1 MEFRDYLRAA
11 VEGRR
16 LTADEARSAM
26 DLVMEGKASPVQLSA
41 FLAALRVRGE
51 GPEEIAG
58 FASSM
63 RKHSVKIEAPAGAI
77 DTCGTGGD
85 GSCTLNVSTL
95 AALVAAGAGAVVAKH
110 GNRSVSSSCGSADL
124 LEKLGVK
131 IDCAPAVAQKCLAGC
146 GFCFLFAP
154 LYHPAMK
161 HAMPVR
167 KELGVRTVFNILGP
181 LTNPAGVRRQVMGVP
196 LPGLV
201 RTIAEALLALG
212 AERALVVHSD
222 DGLDEVSPGA
232 PTRFAE
238 VREGSVSEG
247 RIDPAELGL
256 APASAESLR
265 VMCIDNAAAVA
276 RMVLDGRE
284 TPARQA
290 VILNAAAALMVAGKA
305 ADLREGL
312 EHACRSI
319 ASGAAAGVLEK
330 VVRASNGG

>member
-1 MEFRDYLRAA
+1 
-11 VEGRR
+11 
-16 LTADEARSAM
+16 
-26 DLVMEGKASPVQLSA
+26 
-41 FLAALRVRGE
+41 
-51 GPEEIAG
+51 
-58 FASSM
+58 M
-63 RKHSVKIEAPAGAI
+63 REHSVKIKAPAGAI

-95 AALVAAGAGAVVAKH
+95 AALAAAGAGVPVAKH

-131 IDCAPAVAQKCLAGC
+131 IDCPPAVAEKCLAES
-146 GFCFLFAP
+146 GFAFLFAP

-181 LTNPAGVRRQVMGVP
+181 LTNPAGVKRQVMGVP
-196 LPGLV
+196 LPALV
-201 RTIAEALLALG
+201 RDIAEALLALG

-238 VREGSVSEG
+238 VRDGRVSEG

-256 APASAESLR
+256 EPASAESLR
-265 VMCIDNAAAVA
+265 VMCIDNAVAVA
-276 RMVLDGRE
+276 RMVLEGRS

-290 VILNAAAALMVAGKA
+290 VVINAAAALMVAEKA
-305 ADLREGL
+305 GDLREGL
-312 EHACRSI
+312 ELARRSI

-330 VVRASNGG
+330 AARASHGG